1 MNKKYLQNFYDNKS
15 NSILVDVRNDDE
27 YGFEHLKDSINIP
40 LDEIDNYNFD
50 KTKTIYLYCKSGKR
64 SQVASMILNKK
75 GFNVID
81 LGAFEQLK

>member
-1 MNKKYLQNFYDNKS
+1 MNKKHLQNFYHNKL

-27 YGFEHLKDSINIP
+27 YGFEHLQDSVNIP
-40 LDEIDNYNFD
+40 LDEITNYNFD